1 MRNFLFLTI
10 LFVFLF
16 SNKTLFAQRDFSK
29 VEIKA
34 EKVSDNIYMLVGS
47 GGNIGVVV
55 GNEKV
60 LMIDSQFA
68 PLSDKISKAIA
79 AISDKPIEI
88 LMNTHWHGD
97 HTGGNKNFGDKGVT
111 IVAHENVRERMST
124 EQVRPFRK
132 PTPPSP
138 KPALPVITFKE
149 DITLY
154 VGDETLMAFH
164 VHHAHTDGD
173 AIIYF
178 PKSNVM
184 HMGDTYFKGRYPYI
198 DLGSGGSVNGVL
210 KALNKAIFLADSDT
224 KIIPG
229 HGVLSNKKELM
240 EYRDVIT
247 TVTDRVKKAIAS
259 DMTLEEIKASNLTKE
274 YDEEWGSGFINPAKF
289 MEILYSDL
297 TKEEEEED

>member
-1 MRNFLFLTI
+1 MKNFVLIFAICLFGSLQAQRNF
-10 LFVFLF
+10 
-16 SNKTLFAQRDFSK
+16 DK
-29 VEIKA
+29 VEITA
-34 EKVSDNIYMLVGS
+34 TEVSDNIYMLQGA
-47 GGNIGVVV
+47 GGNIGILT
-55 GNEKV
+55 GDEGT
-60 LMIDSQFA
+60 LMIDDQFA
-68 PLSDKISKAIA
+68 PLSEKIKA
-79 AISDKPIEI
+79 AIKELTDKPVNYLI
-88 LMNTHWHGD
+88 NTHWHGD
-97 HTGGNKNFGDKGVT
+97 HTGGNKNFGEKGIT
-111 IVAHENVRERMST
+111 IIAQENVRERMST

-132 PTPPSP
+132 PTPPAP

-210 KALNKAIFLADSDT
+210 KAIDKAIFLADSET

-229 HGVLSNKKELM
+229 HGALSNKKELM

-247 TVTDRVKKAIAS
+247 TVVDRVKKAIAS

-274 YDEEWGSGFINPAKF
+274 YDEEWGSGFINPDKF
-289 MEILYSDL
+289 MDILFSDL
-297 TKEEEEED
+297 TKEEKPEEEKE

>member
-1 MRNFLFLTI
+1 MRNLFFFTI
-10 LFVFLF
+10 LVAFSFLQN
-16 SNKTLFAQRDFSK
+16 SLFAQRDFSK
-29 VEIKA
+29 VEIKS
-34 EKVSDNIYMLVGS
+34 EKVSDNIYMLTGS

-55 GNEKV
+55 GTKKV

-79 AISDKPIEI
+79 DISDLPIEM
-88 LMNTHWHGD
+88 LLNTHWHGD
-97 HTGGNKNFGDKGVT
+97 HTGGNKNFGDKVT

-132 PTPPSP
+132 PTPPAP
-138 KPALPVITFKE
+138 QQALPVITFKE

-154 VGDETLMAFH
+154 VGDETVMAFH

-198 DLGSGGSVNGVL
+198 DLGSGGSVAGVL
-210 KALNKAIFLADSDT
+210 KAIDQAIFLADEDT

-240 EYRDVIT
+240 EYRGVIT
-247 TVTDRVKKAIAS
+247 LIYDRVKKAIAS
-259 DMTLEEIKASNLTKE
+259 DMTLEEIKTSNLSKE
-274 YDEEWGSGFINPAKF
+274 YDDEWGSGFINPEKF
-289 MEILYSDL
+289 MDILYSDL
-297 TKEEEEED
+297 TKEEKK